1 MYFLWQAKYRDRVLG
16 LILVSPLCKP
26 PTWTEWFYNKVASNL
41 LYYYGMCGLVK
52 EGLLQRYFSKEVR
65 GCSDLPESDI
75 VQACRS
81 VSITFFS
88 FLDCL
93 LSCSLDILDVNSL
106 CTHFPVAR
114 STAEHECVALRTDN
128 EHEI

>member
-1 MYFLWQAKYRDRVLG
+1 
-16 LILVSPLCKP
+16 
-26 PTWTEWFYNKVASNL
+26 
-41 LYYYGMCGLVK
+41 
-52 EGLLQRYFSKEVR
+52 VR

-128 EHEI
+128 EHVHILHLLSFSITAGSTSTRLSSNKPGNDLQEI